1 MTSRHKVPEC
11 RAVIAPMK
19 KCLEMLLDDQI
30 TTRGP
35 TTISRVNISCYALYM
50 AGNLTAYL
58 LLYSD
63 ACALRVHAYP
73 CLKDLGLPRLNFLQ

>member
-1 MTSRHKVPEC
+1 MPEY

-19 KCLEMLLDDQI
+19 KLCLEMLFDDQI

-35 TTISRVNISCYALYM
+35 TTISRMNISCYALYM

-58 LLYSD
+58 L
-63 ACALRVHAYP
+63 RVP
-73 CLKDLGLPRLNFLQ
+73 RTGSLDCLQ